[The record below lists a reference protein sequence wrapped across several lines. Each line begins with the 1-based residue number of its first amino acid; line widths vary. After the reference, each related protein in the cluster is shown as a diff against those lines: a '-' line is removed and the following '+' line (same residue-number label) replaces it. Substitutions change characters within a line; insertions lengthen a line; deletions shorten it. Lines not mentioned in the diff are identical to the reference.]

1 MNILVVE
8 DGEEK
13 WAAVSQVLR
22 EALPEATQER
32 ARDLFEAEKALTR
45 SLWDLLILD
54 ISLDIRM
61 GGGRAGAAH
70 DYVGGLK
77 ILGRM
82 YYNEIDIPTII
93 VTGFDS
99 FPSVR
104 TNGDGV
110 MLGLEDLEREAARQL
125 AGNHIGTVRHG
136 PEGWAEEF
144 RTMLRLFAEGCG

>member
-1 MNILVVE
+1 MRILIVE

-13 WAAVSQVLR
+13 WAQIRAVLR
-22 EALPEATQER
+22 HVTPDADLDR
-32 ARDLFEAEKALTR
+32 ARDLYEAEKAITQ
-45 SLWDLLILD
+45 SGWDLLILD
-54 ISLDIRM
+54 VSLDIRAA
-61 GGGRAGAAH
+61 GGRAGAAH

-82 YYNEIDIPTII
+82 YYDELEIPTII

-110 MLGLEDLEREAARQL
+110 MLGLEDVEREAGRQL
-125 AGNHIGTVRHG
+125 ADHHVGTVRHG
-136 PEGWAEEF
+136 PEGWEREF
-144 RTMLRLFAEGCG
+144 EALLRRFLDTRP

>member
-1 MNILVVE
+1 MNVLVVE

-13 WAAVSQVLR
+13 WADVGRVLR
-22 EALPEATQER
+22 NVLPDATLQR
-32 ARDLFEAEKALTR
+32 ARDLFEAEKALHQIN
-45 SLWDLLILD
+45 WDLLVLD
-54 ISLDIRM
+54 VSLDIRK

-82 YYNEIDIPTII
+82 YYDELQIPTII

-110 MLGLEDLEREAARQL
+110 MLGLEDLEREATRQL
-125 AGNHIGTVRHG
+125 GTNHVGTVRHG

-144 RTMLRLFAEGCG
+144 STLLNLYKEGRV

>member
-1 MNILVVE
+1 MKVLVVE

-13 WAAVSQVLR
+13 WAQVEGILR
-22 EALPEATQER
+22 AAIPGVDLHR
-32 ARDLFEAEKALTR
+32 ARDLFEAERAIAQLG
-45 SLWDLLILD
+45 WDLLVLD
-54 ISLDIRM
+54 VSLDIRKD
-61 GGGRAGAAH
+61 GGRAGAAH

-82 YYNEIDIPTII
+82 YYDELEIPTII

-110 MLGLEDLEREAARQL
+110 MLGLEDVEHEATRHL
-125 AGNHIGTVRHG
+125 GSYHVGTVRHG
-136 PEGWAEEF
+136 PEGWEQELNAVL
-144 RTMLRLFAEGCG
+144 LRFCDTRS

>member
-8 DGEEK
+8 DGDEK
-13 WAAVSQVLR
+13 WADVARVLR
-22 EALPEATQER
+22 EVSPQASVQR
-32 ARDLFEAEKALTR
+32 ARDLREADVALTDGG
-45 SLWDLLILD
+45 WDLLILD
-54 ISLDIRM
+54 ISLDIRK

-77 ILGRM
+77 ILGRL
-82 YYNEIDIPTII
+82 YYSEQEIPTVI

-110 MLGLEDLEREAARQL
+110 MLGLEDVEREATQML
-125 AGNHIGTVRHG
+125 GDDHVGTIRHG
-136 PEGWAEEF
+136 PEGWDHD
-144 RTMLRLFAEGCG
+144 LRDLLRRFGQGRS

>member
-1 MNILVVE
+1 MNVLVVE
-8 DGEEK
+8 DGDDK
-13 WAAVSQVLR
+13 WTDVARAVREVLPGASLR
-22 EALPEATQER
+22 R
-32 ARDLFEAEKALTR
+32 ARDLFEAEKALDEIA
-45 SLWDLLILD
+45 WDLLVLD
-54 ISLDIRM
+54 VSLDIRA

-82 YYNEIDIPTII
+82 YYNELEIPTII

-104 TNGDGV
+104 TNGHGV
-110 MLGLEDLEREAARQL
+110 MLGLEDLQREASHYL

-136 PEGWAEEF
+136 PETWANEF
-144 RTMLRLFAEGCG
+144 RSLLRSFVERRG

>member
-1 MNILVVE
+1 MNVLIVE

-13 WAAVSQVLR
+13 WTQVSHVLR
-22 EALPEATQER
+22 EALPGATQER
-32 ARDLFEAEKALTR
+32 ARDLFEAEKALTQKP
-45 SLWDLLILD
+45 WDLLILD
-54 ISLDIRM
+54 ISLDIRK

-82 YYNEIDIPTII
+82 YYDELDIPTII

-110 MLGLEDLEREAARQL
+110 MLGLEDLEREAARHL
-125 AGNHIGTVRHG
+125 ACNHVGTVRHG
-136 PEGWAEEF
+136 PEGWDDEF
-144 RTMLRLFAEGCG
+144 HAMLRRHAEASA